1 MALRP
6 QLPNQR
12 LLQSRQTSGSRATLT
27 VTTLAAQ
34 QNRRDVRWR
43 RLSAQRRPYMRDG
56 VVVAALIVCVLSAC
70 NVPETPP
77 DADHP
82 LVGTWQLVE
91 WRAQDSLGVW
101 QEDFGTRP
109 LGYFVYGASGHL
121 SIHLMHEAGGAVSDC
136 APPSENNLVLPA
148 CYVGYFG
155 TYRIEPGDSVVIHQP
170 VGGTILSY
178 IGTNQPRRFEV
189 RGDSL
194 WIQRSESVYR
204 LLLRV
209 D

>member
-1 MALRP
+1 
-6 QLPNQR
+6 
-12 LLQSRQTSGSRATLT
+12 
-27 VTTLAAQ
+27 
-34 QNRRDVRWR
+34 
-43 RLSAQRRPYMRDG
+43 MRDG
-56 VVVAALIVCVLSAC
+56 VVVAALIVCVLSGC

-91 WRAQDSLGVW
+91 WRAQDGLGVW
-101 QEDFGTRP
+101 QEVFGTQP

-189 RGDSL
+189 RGTPCGFSVPKASTGFSSGSTSL
-194 WIQRSESVYR
+194 STGRRSSTRCRGRHLTSDCYSRGRHQARALR
-204 LLLRV
+204 LRSPH
-209 D
+209 